1 MSEEELNKELLLI
14 LFAHRRSQTVMQRVL
29 TRCEVCERPLEE
41 ERFLDTEFE
50 QLVVENEPILNAIKA
65 VFAK

>member
-14 LFAHRRSQTVMQRVL
+14 LFAHRRSYYGMQRVL